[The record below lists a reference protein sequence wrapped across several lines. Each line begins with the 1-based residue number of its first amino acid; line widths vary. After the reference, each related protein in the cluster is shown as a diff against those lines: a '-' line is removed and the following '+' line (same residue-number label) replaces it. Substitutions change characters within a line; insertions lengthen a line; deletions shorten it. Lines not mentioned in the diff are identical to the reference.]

1 MYDIEMQEMSPEFFE
16 CWKAAY
22 EHLNDQVD
30 DGIQSWLRVHPYP
43 PFLEHLSFRLGN
55 QLFYIR
61 IVDSDGKIQPPGSLQ
76 GLFMIAEA
84 TGGHACILP
93 MKRPYSVNPWVA
105 EEPGWGLLDAR
116 THKPVNPVVLVTQE
130 LIEMTPWELQDMA
143 VQVVR
148 ESIEDDGY
156 ELMSWQGNPEVDPSI
171 WFVVKTKR
179 PEWVVVRALRYPE
192 DQASRPE
199 NWNELA
205 ERFMHADLAGH
216 FASVSVASIEQP
228 FEDEDE
234 APVPI
239 WRGHGMHIS
248 YTGLE

>member
-1 MYDIEMQEMSPEFFE
+1 MHDIDMQEMSPEFFE

-30 DGIQSWLRVHPYP
+30 DGIHSWLRVHPYP
-43 PFLEHLSFRLGN
+43 PFLEHLSFRLCN
-55 QLFYIR
+55 QLFFVR
-61 IVDSDGKIQPPGSLQ
+61 IVDADSKIQPPGSMQ

-93 MKRPYSVNPWVA
+93 MKRPYSVSPWVA

-156 ELMSWQGNPEVDPSI
+156 ELILVCRQDQEARMGRRESAAVSRGSGIKARKLER
-171 WFVVKTKR
+171 TR
-179 PEWVVVRALRYPE
+179 RALY
-192 DQASRPE
+192 ACGFSRA
-199 NWNELA
+199 LC
-205 ERFMHADLAGH
+205 F
-216 FASVSVASIEQP
+216 SVSCQHRATI
-228 FEDEDE
+228 
-234 APVPI
+234 
-239 WRGHGMHIS
+239 RG
-248 YTGLE
+248 